1 MSKNWKWKIVGTV
14 AAYLCLVVVLA
25 FPVLRQKH
33 YAGR

>member
-14 AAYLCLVVVLA
+14 AACLCLAAVLG
-25 FPVLRQKH
+25 FPALLQKH